1 MKFLVL
7 LFSDDNEFQ
16 ERKLFPGADGLKSAH
31 ERAKEW
37 AAALELEGAQ
47 KETLE
52 LQGSDWTSGRL
63 MEGIASSAKDK
74 GADFVVFAHSSA
86 AFLDLPL
93 SKKLI
98 QDHVEFKAEYTFA
111 DGYPAGFAPEIIDSG
126 AAAIMAELCKGASL
140 EAARKP
146 VSKDSVFDIIKGD
159 VNSFEIETEIAGED
173 YRLLRMDFLCS
184 SNINALAAGS
194 LAKKLAADGKQSLLE
209 LDKEKI
215 GDENVLAI
223 CEAAKSEVSVLKTVP
238 AFYNVQIEGRVYAKN
253 SFSPYK
259 AREERMNFE
268 SFAALVKKIKEFSGD
283 AMVSLSLFGEAALH
297 PDFDKFALAA
307 LDKGLGVFAEIDG
320 GLLPQFIR
328 GGVFKSLVDSVPKEK
343 RDRLCFAVCLDAA
356 SQTVFEEFHQGS
368 LEEAAAAVRELSAAF
383 PQTYPQFVRV
393 QKNEEELE
401 AFFRFWSDKNS
412 PSGGKIIVQKYDHF
426 CGLLPQEKT
435 ADLSPIER
443 GPCWHLRRDMDIL
456 LDGSV
461 PLCRDLFL
469 EKPLGNVFN
478 DGLADVWSKKDS
490 FLAEHLKN
498 EYGNSC
504 GNCDEWYVFNF

>member
-1 MKFLVL
+1 MQNRQPYDIFC
-7 LFSDDNEFQ
+7 F
-16 ERKLFPGADGLKSAH
+16 
-31 ERAKEW
+31 
-37 AAALELEGAQ
+37 
-47 KETLE
+47 
-52 LQGSDWTSGRL
+52 
-63 MEGIASSAKDK
+63 AS
-74 GADFVVFAHSSA
+74 
-86 AFLDLPL
+86 
-93 SKKLI
+93 
-98 QDHVEFKAEYTFA
+98 
-111 DGYPAGFAPEIIDSG
+111 
-126 AAAIMAELCKGASL
+126 
-140 EAARKP
+140 
-146 VSKDSVFDIIKGD
+146 
-159 VNSFEIETEIAGED
+159 
-173 YRLLRMDFLCS
+173 
-184 SNINALAAGS
+184 
-194 LAKKLAADGKQSLLE
+194 
-209 LDKEKI
+209 
-215 GDENVLAI
+215 
-223 CEAAKSEVSVLKTVP
+223 
-238 AFYNVQIEGRVYAKN
+238 
-253 SFSPYK
+253 
-259 AREERMNFE
+259 
-268 SFAALVKKIKEFSGD
+268 
-283 AMVSLSLFGEAALH
+283 LH

-307 LDKGLGVFAEIDG
+307 LDKGLGVFVEIDG

-343 RDRLCFAVCLDAA
+343 RERLCFAVCLDAA

-469 EKPLGNVFN
+469 EKPLGNVFS

-490 FLAEHLKN
+490 FLAEQIKN
-498 EYGNSC
+498 EYCKASKTKILSRTC
-504 GNCDEWYVFNF
+504 VRR